1 MIDTDFI
8 RERLQVLNPTHLEVL
23 DESAQHIGHRN
34 PQNGSE
40 HFAVRISS
48 PQFAG
53 KKLLECHRLVY
64 QALGDVVGK
73 EIHAL
78 RIEIKS

>member
-8 RERLQVLNPTHLEVL
+8 RERLQALTPTYLEVL
-23 DESAQHIGHRN
+23 DESQQHIGHR
-34 PQNGSE
+34 PAQNGSE

-64 QALGDVVGK
+64 QALGAVVGK

-78 RIEIKS
+78 RIEIKN